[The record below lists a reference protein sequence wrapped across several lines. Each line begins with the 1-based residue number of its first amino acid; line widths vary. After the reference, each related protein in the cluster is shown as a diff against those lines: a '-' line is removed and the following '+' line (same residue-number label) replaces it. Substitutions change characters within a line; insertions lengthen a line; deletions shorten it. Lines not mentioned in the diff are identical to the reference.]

1 MRVAAPFRIVP
12 PGGRYAA
19 AGEPPPGDTLKD
31 YLERLLKLIPGEVV
45 GIYLIGVGSIP
56 ATLGSVLAIW
66 AVICFGLVI
75 FVRVYGTWEPH
86 VGPQKIAVLVAAV
99 SFVIWVYTMGGPFA
113 AYGLQV
119 QYVGSLAVL
128 VWTFIVPYFY
138 KGQ

>member
-1 MRVAAPFRIVP
+1 MAAPFRITP
-12 PGGRYAA
+12 PSGRFVT
-19 AGEPPPGDTLKD
+19 AGTPPPGDTLKD
-31 YLERLLKLIPGEVV
+31 YLERLIKLIPGEVV

-56 ATLGSVLAIW
+56 SELAAVLAVW
-66 AVICFGLVI
+66 AAVCFALVV
-75 FVRVYGTWEPH
+75 FVRAYGTWEPN
-86 VGPQKIAVLVAAV
+86 VGPQKTAVIVAAV

-138 KGQ
+138 KG